1 MSDSE
6 IDSLLGSIKG
16 LKLDASQ
23 QNIEFELDK
32 KIDEFI
38 KILFPYYKGTFNT
51 TDDKLK
57 FLKDQNPVDRSKIE
71 KDKLKNFLTGYH
83 RELDSVLS
91 NAPPVVESPPVVQG
105 AVSVTIQMAWYKAK
119 GGELGGNVPV
129 TFIKEDDMWVLQQ
142 PKDHPMESVDGATIL
157 KDVNNAYAELKTGFP
172 PLHKLVIKKSQ
183 GINEFI
189 YDETVSQT
197 PAPAPAVPS
206 SAPAPAPAPTLSS
219 SSAPAP
225 AVPSSA
231 PAPAPAVPSSAAAAA
246 TAAAAAA
253 AVPSSAPAVPSS
265 APAVPS
271 SAAAAATAAAVSEKP
286 DEFGSFDG
294 TFHETQQNAGC
305 GRHALNNL
313 LGGTFFTSPTTE
325 DAFKN
330 TNPYTLVEL
339 KTAIGILNENDPLDL
354 QKLCKCLNAIYPVK
368 YCPSVDNGINCCQ
381 VAENYD
387 QMVLRTALELIG
399 FDVVPGGQG
408 AVFGKDS
415 KKFNSSDLDGNIT
428 GILINPGGHWT
439 SARKHKGKI
448 YHMNS
453 INTNPQESQSSNK
466 IITPSDLNDILKDTI
481 VLVVGPYIVNSGKKD
496 FIRLKIESIG
506 KDMTD
511 ENVTIAGESEER
523 SIRGLMYDDL
533 PLIIDDIT
541 DVKLINILYEN
552 EIYIKAPYTDL
563 ANYIVLFGN
572 HTDKTKMQADLVKLL
587 TTP

>member
-16 LKLDASQ
+16 LKLK

-38 KILFPYYKGTFNT
+38 KMVFPDSKDPYNT
-51 TDDKLK
+51 TDEKLD
-57 FLKDQNPVDRSKIE
+57 FLKKQNPVDRSKIE
-71 KDKLKNFLTGYH
+71 KDKLKDFLTGYH
-83 RELDSVLS
+83 TELASVIS
-91 NAPPVVESPPVVQG
+91 NAPPVVASQSGAPSEVNPPRVARSGAPVVKPPTVTKSPDPSG
-105 AVSVTIQMAWYKAK
+105 A
-119 GGELGGNVPV
+119 PV
-129 TFIKEDDMWVLQQ
+129 V
-142 PKDHPMESVDGATIL
+142 A
-157 KDVNNAYAELKTGFP
+157 P
-172 PLHKLVIKKSQ
+172 PLVAPSDAKNVAPL
-183 GINEFI
+183 
-189 YDETVSQT
+189 
-197 PAPAPAVPS
+197 PAPPSGAQVIALPPPITVQPTTTVVAPPPAAPA
-206 SAPAPAPAPTLSS
+206 AD
-219 SSAPAP
+219 
-225 AVPSSA
+225 
-231 PAPAPAVPSSAAAAA
+231 AA
-246 TAAAAAA
+246 
-253 AVPSSAPAVPSS
+253 
-265 APAVPS
+265 
-271 SAAAAATAAAVSEKP
+271 AAAVSEKP

-339 KTAIGILNENDPLDL
+339 KTAIGILNTSDPLDL
-354 QKLCKCLNAIYPVK
+354 QKLCKCLNDIYPVK

-408 AVFGKDS
+408 AVFGSDA
-415 KKFNSSDLDGNIT
+415 KKFNSRDLDENIT

-439 SARKHKGKI
+439 SARKHNGKI
-448 YHMNS
+448 YYMNS

-466 IITPSDLNDILKDTI
+466 IITTYELNNILTDTI
-481 VLVVGPYIVNSGKKD
+481 VLVVGPYIANSGKKD
-496 FIRLKIESIG
+496 FIRLKIESIA
-506 KDMTD
+506 KDVTD
-511 ENVTIAGESEER
+511 DNITIAGESGAR
-523 SIRGLMYDDL
+523 SIRSLIYDDL

-563 ANYIVLFGN
+563 ANYIVLFRT

>member
-16 LKLDASQ
+16 LKLK

-38 KILFPYYKGTFNT
+38 KMVFPDSKDPYNT
-51 TDDKLK
+51 TDEKLD
-57 FLKDQNPVDRSKIE
+57 FLKKQNPVDRSKIE
-71 KDKLKNFLTGYH
+71 KDKLKDFLTGYH
-83 RELDSVLS
+83 TELASVIS
-91 NAPPVVESPPVVQG
+91 NAPPVVASQSGAPSEVNPPRVAQSGAPDVKPPTVTKPPDPSGAQVIALPPPITVQPTTTVV
-105 AVSVTIQMAWYKAK
+105 A
-119 GGELGGNVPV
+119 
-129 TFIKEDDMWVLQQ
+129 
-142 PKDHPMESVDGATIL
+142 
-157 KDVNNAYAELKTGFP
+157 P
-172 PLHKLVIKKSQ
+172 P
-183 GINEFI
+183 
-189 YDETVSQT
+189 
-197 PAPAPAVPS
+197 
-206 SAPAPAPAPTLSS
+206 
-219 SSAPAP
+219 
-225 AVPSSA
+225 
-231 PAPAPAVPSSAAAAA
+231 PAVPSSAAAAA
-246 TAAAAAA
+246 I
-253 AVPSSAPAVPSS
+253 
-265 APAVPS
+265 
-271 SAAAAATAAAVSEKP
+271 AAAVSEKP

-325 DAFKN
+325 DAFKI

-339 KTAIGILNENDPLDL
+339 KTAIDILNTSDPLDL

-408 AVFGKDS
+408 AVFGSDA
-415 KKFNSSDLDGNIT
+415 KKFNSRDLDENIT

-439 SARKHKGKI
+439 SARKHNGII
-448 YHMNS
+448 YYMNS

-466 IITPSDLNDILKDTI
+466 IITISELNDILTNTI
-481 VLVVGPYIVNSGKKD
+481 VLVVGPYIANSGKKD
-496 FIRLKIESIG
+496 FIRLKIESIA
-506 KDMTD
+506 KDVTD
-511 ENVTIAGESEER
+511 DNITIARESGVR
-523 SIRGLMYDDL
+523 SIRSLIYDDL

-541 DVKLINILYEN
+541 DVKLIDILYEY
-552 EIYIKAPYTDL
+552 EIYIKTPYTHL
-563 ANYIVLFGN
+563 AQYIVLFRT
-572 HTDKTKMQADLVKLL
+572 HIDKTKMQADLVKLL